1 MYRGFVTNFNQFRF
15 IFVLS
20 SSWLFWFALFLAE
33 NVPIKKEKKKL
44 VRICLSQSEQL
55 SIGLQLASKIGD
67 VLKHKGM
74 ISVRKRKWM
83 TCEKHPNTTSIHGK
97 GYTATTVASYMS
109 LYYSLPLQAM
119 TSTPKNPKVV
129 DLLENTSGNLL
140 WYSKAHVSWLTIG
153 LWIIDFH

>member
-74 ISVRKRKWM
+74 ISVRKRK
-83 TCEKHPNTTSIHGK
+83 
-97 GYTATTVASYMS
+97 
-109 LYYSLPLQAM
+109 
-119 TSTPKNPKVV
+119 
-129 DLLENTSGNLL
+129 
-140 WYSKAHVSWLTIG
+140 
-153 LWIIDFH
+153 